1 MSMAFHSV
9 TKRVRSLKL
18 IPAGLVLAEVLPKFI
33 LSHSVPFCPGQ
44 HGQLQ
49 SVVKSG
55 FSALSYI
62 NTYIYVCIM
71 VFSIVFLSYCPS
83 VRGFSRGWW

>member
-1 MSMAFHSV
+1 MRRPFHSV

-18 IPAGLVLAEVLPKFI
+18 IQASLVLEEVLPKLI

-44 HGQLQ
+44 YEQLE
-49 SVVKSG
+49 SVAKGG

-71 VFSIVFLSYCPS
+71 VFSIVFFPFCPT
-83 VRGFSRGWW
+83 VRGFLIGW

>member
-1 MSMAFHSV
+1 MTSPFHSV

-18 IPAGLVLAEVLPKFI
+18 IQASLVLAEVLPKLI

-44 HGQLQ
+44 YGQLQ

-62 NTYIYVCIM
+62 NICIYIYIM
-71 VFSIVFLSYCPS
+71 VFTIVFFPFCPP
-83 VRGFSRGWW
+83 VRWFPIGW

>member
-1 MSMAFHSV
+1 MRRPFHSV
-9 TKRVRSLKL
+9 TKRVRSLK
-18 IPAGLVLAEVLPKFI
+18 IIQARLVLAEVFPKLI

-44 HGQLQ
+44 YGQLQ

-62 NTYIYVCIM
+62 K
-71 VFSIVFLSYCPS
+71 
-83 VRGFSRGWW
+83 

>member
-18 IPAGLVLAEVLPKFI
+18 IQANLALVKVLRKII

-44 HGQLQ
+44 FGRHE

-62 NTYIYVCIM
+62 NIYIFIYIM
-71 VFSIVFLSYCPS
+71 VFTIVFFLYCPS
-83 VRGFSRGWW
+83 VRGFPRGC

>member
-1 MSMAFHSV
+1 MTSPFHSV
-9 TKRVRSLKL
+9 PKRVRSLKL
-18 IPAGLVLAEVLPKFI
+18 IQASLVLVEVLPRFI

-44 HGQLQ
+44 FGQFQ

-62 NTYIYVCIM
+62 NIYIYIYVM
-71 VFSIVFLSYCPS
+71 VFTIVFFLYCPS
-83 VRGFSRGWW
+83 VRGFPIGW

>member
-1 MSMAFHSV
+1 MTSPFHSV

-18 IPAGLVLAEVLPKFI
+18 IQASLVLAEVLPKLI

-44 HGQLQ
+44 FGQLQ

-62 NTYIYVCIM
+62 NICIYIYI
-71 VFSIVFLSYCPS
+71 LWYLL
-83 VRGFSRGWW
+83 

>member
-1 MSMAFHSV
+1 MRRPFHSV
-9 TKRVRSLKL
+9 PKRVRSLKL
-18 IPAGLVLAEVLPKFI
+18 IQASLVLVGVLQKLI

-44 HGQLQ
+44 YGQLK

-62 NTYIYVCIM
+62 NIYIYVCIM

-83 VRGFSRGWW
+83 VRGFPIGW

>member
-18 IPAGLVLAEVLPKFI
+18 IQSYLVSVELLPRFI

-44 HGQLQ
+44 FGQVE

-71 VFSIVFLSYCPS
+71 VFSIVFFLYCPS
-83 VRGFSRGWW
+83 VRGFPMGWW

>member
-1 MSMAFHSV
+1 MTSPFHSV
-9 TKRVRSLKL
+9 PKRVRSLKL
-18 IPAGLVLAEVLPKFI
+18 IQASLVLGEVLPKLI

-44 HGQLQ
+44 FEQLQ

-62 NTYIYVCIM
+62 K
-71 VFSIVFLSYCPS
+71 
-83 VRGFSRGWW
+83 

>member
-1 MSMAFHSV
+1 MSRPFHSV

-18 IPAGLVLAEVLPKFI
+18 IQASLALAEALPKLI

-44 HGQLQ
+44 LGQLE
-49 SVVKSG
+49 SVAKSG
-55 FSALSYI
+55 FSALNCI

-71 VFSIVFLSYCPS
+71 VFSMVFFPFCPP
-83 VRGFSRGWW
+83 VRGFPIGW

>member
-1 MSMAFHSV
+1 MTSPFHSV

-18 IPAGLVLAEVLPKFI
+18 IQAYLALAEVLPKLI

-44 HGQLQ
+44 FGQIQ

-71 VFSIVFLSYCPS
+71 VVLIVFFPFCPS
-83 VRGFSRGWW
+83 VRGFPIGW

>member
-1 MSMAFHSV
+1 MTSLFHSV

-18 IPAGLVLAEVLPKFI
+18 IQASLVLAEVLPKLI

-44 HGQLQ
+44 FGQPE

-62 NTYIYVCIM
+62 K
-71 VFSIVFLSYCPS
+71 
-83 VRGFSRGWW
+83 

>member
-1 MSMAFHSV
+1 MSRPFHSV

-18 IPAGLVLAEVLPKFI
+18 IQANLVLEEVFPKFI

-44 HGQLQ
+44 FGRPEG
-49 SVVKSG
+49 VVKSD

-71 VFSIVFLSYCPS
+71 VFSIVFFPFCPS
-83 VRGFSRGWW
+83 VRGFSRG